1 MRKIMMIAA
10 IAALGACSKPAEE
23 AKAPE
28 ATAAATEAAP
38 AAAAIEAGDYTFA
51 DKDNKQ
57 GKLSVAADNTYSA
70 TMPDGSAQK
79 GTVSEKDGKACYD
92 AEGDKIPTMCWKN
105 DPPAADGTWTAVSD
119 DGQVVTVTRV
129 KK

>member
-10 IAALGACSKPAEE
+10 IAALSACSKPAEE

-28 ATAAATEAAP
+28 ASAAPTEAA
-38 AAAAIEAGDYTFA
+38 AAPAIEAGDYTFA
-51 DKDNKQ
+51 DKDSKQ
-57 GKLSVAADNTYSA
+57 GKLSVAADMTYSA